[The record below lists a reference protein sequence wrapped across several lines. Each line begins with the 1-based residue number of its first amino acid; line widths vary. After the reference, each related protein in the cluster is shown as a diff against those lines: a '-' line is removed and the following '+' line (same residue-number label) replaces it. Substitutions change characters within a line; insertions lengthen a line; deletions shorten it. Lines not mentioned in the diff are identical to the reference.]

1 MGNSNSKPIP
11 NSLYENKNNT
21 NNNTY
26 DIPQDFTKLSQ
37 SNALFITKL
46 NEIASTYI
54 LEQNF
59 QDMIRLTNPSYC
71 DDLVVMTSEILNQ
84 SYDDSQ
90 INYAYQVIYKKGQGA
105 NTTSGSSGSSA
116 SSASDD
122 PLHADALKSK
132 EVKTKM
138 CINIAK
144 YYVKIAH
151 LFAAIMT
158 TLNPVF
164 SWKTSASS
172 KRAITKPA
180 LDTKNTTGMDDVVE
194 GGEDDETEQED
205 ETKEGEK
212 EEKEEKEEKGEK
224 PENQSEIQYSS
235 LQEKHEISQ
244 MAKDVKVETLNFC
257 NSRISDLMD
266 MDEVTSFIDGTN
278 AITGTNGE
286 AVIKIKPRLCSSSLN
301 NNNEGYN
308 RQKSVYD
315 LPGFAELSRLYFDRY
330 NSSKKRFDRMSKE
343 SENEKKRN
351 VALLY
356 TLFTGNKNPPKDIKS
371 FRDIPLHSFAETIE
385 CDTQDSALNKTY
397 IGTTKDKLFVDY
409 VEQIKKMIYESNMIR
424 NSLLEIIDR
433 VFIPVRGSGSS
444 QGHES
449 ETKPKFTINSKLS
462 AKDLN
467 DCIEDAR
474 RIILRLYVTCEKD
487 FIKALKILQGIVEAQ
502 ILETNKRQIKDLE
515 MRIEGQGGVLL
526 NQ

>member
-1 MGNSNSKPIP
+1 MGNSNS
-11 NSLYENKNNT
+11 NLLYKKNNY
-21 NNNTY
+21 NDDNTT
-26 DIPQDFTKLSQ
+26 DFVQDFTKLAQ
-37 SNALFITKL
+37 SNVLFITKL

-59 QDMIRLTNPSYC
+59 QDMIRLTNPAYC

-90 INYAYQVIYKKGQGA
+90 INYAYRVIYKKGQGA
-105 NTTSGSSGSSA
+105 DIANIPSIASG
-116 SSASDD
+116 D
-122 PLHADALKSK
+122 PLYADALKSK

-172 KRAITKPA
+172 KRAVTRPVV
-180 LDTKNTTGMDDVVE
+180 DTDASDIEKVVE
-194 GGEDDETEQED
+194 GGYDSDDDDEED
-205 ETKEGEK
+205 EEGDK
-212 EEKEEKEEKGEK
+212 GEKGEK
-224 PENQSEIQYSS
+224 GEKHENPTEIQYST
-235 LQEKHEISQ
+235 LQDKHEISE
-244 MAKDVKVETLNFC
+244 MAKDIKVENLNFC

-266 MDEVTSFIDGTN
+266 MDEITSLIDGTN
-278 AITGTNGE
+278 AISGTNGE
-286 AVIKIKPRLCSSSLN
+286 SVIKIKPRLCSTSLN
-301 NNNEGYN
+301 NNNEGYT

-371 FRDIPLHSFAETIE
+371 FRDIPLHSFADTIE
-385 CDTQDSALNKTY
+385 CDTPDSALNKTY

-409 VEQIKKMIYESNMIR
+409 VEQIKKMIYQSNMIR

-433 VFIPVRGSGSS
+433 VFVPTRGGET
-444 QGHES
+444 GTGT
-449 ETKPKFTINSKLS
+449 ETKPKFSINPKLS

-467 DCIEDAR
+467 DSIEDAR
-474 RIILRLYVTCEKD
+474 KIILRLYVTCEKD
-487 FIKALKILQGIVEAQ
+487 FVKALKILQGITEAQ
-502 ILETNKRQIKDLE
+502 ILETSKRQMKDLE
-515 MRIEGQGGVLL
+515 MRIEGQNVE
-526 NQ
+526 

>member
-1 MGNSNSKPIP
+1 MGNTT
-11 NSLYENKNNT
+11 SLYNNKNS
-21 NNNTY
+21 NNSSNDY
-26 DIPQDFTKLSQ
+26 DTDTDADFIKLSQ

-59 QDMIRLTNPSYC
+59 QDMIRLTNPAYC

-84 SYDDSQ
+84 SYSVSQ
-90 INYAYQVIYKKGQGA
+90 LNYGYRVIYKKGQ
-105 NTTSGSSGSSA
+105 SSNKVDNATNS
-116 SSASDD
+116 D
-122 PLHADALKSK
+122 PLYADALKSK

-172 KRAITKPA
+172 KRALSRPVDDLENVVDIE
-180 LDTKNTTGMDDVVE
+180 DTQDTENTEDVVE
-194 GGEDDETEQED
+194 GGE
-205 ETKEGEK
+205 G
-212 EEKEEKEEKGEK
+212 EKGEK
-224 PENQSEIQYSS
+224 PENTIEIQYST
-235 LQEKHEISQ
+235 LQEKHEISN
-244 MAKDVKVETLNFC
+244 MAKDVKVENLNFC

-266 MDEVTSFIDGTN
+266 MDEITSLIDGTN
-278 AITGTNGE
+278 AISGTNGE
-286 AVIKIKPRLCSSSLN
+286 GIIKIKPRLCSSSLN
-301 NNNEGYN
+301 NNNEGYT

-351 VALLY
+351 IALLY

-371 FRDIPLHSFAETIE
+371 FRDIPLHSFADTIE
-385 CDTQDSALNKTY
+385 CDNPTSALNATY
-397 IGTTKDKLFVDY
+397 IGTTKDKLFVEY
-409 VEQIKKMIYESNMIR
+409 VEQIKRMIYQSNMIR
-424 NSLLEIIDR
+424 NSLLEVIDR
-433 VFIPVRGSGSS
+433 VFVPVSDVRGDG
-444 QGHES
+444 GGEGYDDK
-449 ETKPKFTINSKLS
+449 ETKPKFTINPKLS

-467 DCIEDAR
+467 ECIDDGR
-474 RIILRLYVTCEKD
+474 KIILRLYMTCEKD
-487 FIKALKILQGIVEAQ
+487 FVKALKILQAIIEAQ
-502 ILETNKRQIKDLE
+502 ILETNKRQMTDLQ
-515 MRIEGQGGVLL
+515 MRIEQQGQGQEQEQQQRRGDE
-526 NQ
+526 

>member
-1 MGNSNSKPIP
+1 MGNSSSSSKISE
-11 NSLYENKNNT
+11 NDNDNKNQN
-21 NNNTY
+21 
-26 DIPQDFTKLSQ
+26 FTKLSQ
-37 SNALFITKL
+37 SNALFIRKL

-59 QDMIRLTNPSYC
+59 QDMIRLSNPEYC
-71 DDLVVMTSEILNQ
+71 HDLVVMTSEILNQ

-90 INYAYQVIYKKGQGA
+90 INYAYHVIYKKGQSA
-105 NTTSGSSGSSA
+105 RENTNTGEE
-116 SSASDD
+116 
-122 PLHADALKSK
+122 PLYADALKSK

-172 KRAITKPA
+172 KRAITRPA
-180 LDTKNTTGMDDVVE
+180 GE
-194 GGEDDETEQED
+194 GAADEAADEAGEGAADEAKD
-205 ETKEGEK
+205 ESIE
-212 EEKEEKEEKGEK
+212 EEKGEKGEK
-224 PENQSEIQYSS
+224 PEKEMEIKYST
-235 LQEKHEISQ
+235 LQEKHDIST
-244 MAKDVKVETLNFC
+244 MAKDVKVENLNFC

-266 MDEVTSFIDGTN
+266 MDDISSLIDGTN
-278 AITGTNGE
+278 TIEGSNGE
-286 AVIKIKPRLCSSSLN
+286 SIIKIKPRICSSSLN
-301 NNNEGYN
+301 NNNEGYT

-315 LPGFAELSRLYFDRY
+315 LPGFSELSRLYFDKY

-371 FRDIPLHSFAETIE
+371 FRDIPLHSFADTIE
-385 CDTQDSALNKTY
+385 CDNPNSALNTIY

-409 VEQIKKMIYESNMIR
+409 VEQIKKMIYQSNMIR
-424 NSLLEIIDR
+424 NSLLEIIDLI
-433 VFIPVRGSGSS
+433 FIPVNDTDTDTDTDTNAARGLT
-444 QGHES
+444 
-449 ETKPKFTINSKLS
+449 ETKPKFSINPKLS

-467 DCIEDAR
+467 GYIEDAR
-474 RIILRLYVTCEKD
+474 KIILRLYVTCEKD
-487 FIKALKILQGIVEAQ
+487 FVKALKILQAIIEAQ
-502 ILETNKRQIKDLE
+502 ILETNKRQIRDLE
-515 MRIEGQGGVLL
+515 MRIEGQNV
-526 NQ
+526 NEIHV

>member
-1 MGNSNSKPIP
+1 MGNTSSVYDK
-11 NSLYENKNNT
+11 YDKNDN
-21 NNNTY
+21 
-26 DIPQDFTKLSQ
+26 PDFAKLSQ
-37 SNALFITKL
+37 SNALFISKL

-59 QDMIRLTNPSYC
+59 QDMIRLTNPAYC

-90 INYAYQVIYKKGQGA
+90 INYAYQVIYKKGQSVGDA
-105 NTTSGSSGSSA
+105 GVGN
-116 SSASDD
+116 D

-172 KRAITKPA
+172 KRAITKPVT
-180 LDTKNTTGMDDVVE
+180 DTGDIEDIADIGDMGDMEDTGEIGEMEDMGEVVE
-194 GGEDDETEQED
+194 GGDIGDEEQEND
-205 ETKEGEK
+205 
-212 EEKEEKEEKGEK
+212 EKGEK
-224 PENQSEIQYSS
+224 HENTQEIQYST
-235 LQEKHEISQ
+235 LQQKHEIST
-244 MAKDVKVETLNFC
+244 MAKDVKVENLNFC

-266 MDEVTSFIDGTN
+266 MDEITSLLDGTN
-278 AITGTNGE
+278 AISGTNGE
-286 AVIKIKPRLCSSSLN
+286 SVIKIKPRLCSSSLN
-301 NNNEGYN
+301 NNNEGYT

-356 TLFTGNKNPPKDIKS
+356 TLFTGDKTPPKDIKS
-371 FRDIPLHSFAETIE
+371 FRDIPLHSFADTIE
-385 CDTQDSALNKTY
+385 CDNPNSVLNATY

-409 VEQIKKMIYESNMIR
+409 VEQIKKMIYQSNMIR
-424 NSLLEIIDR
+424 NSLLEVIDR
-433 VFIPVRGSGSS
+433 VFVPVRDGGVV
-444 QGHES
+444 GT
-449 ETKPKFTINSKLS
+449 ETKPKFTINPKLS
-462 AKDLN
+462 VKDLN
-467 DCIEDAR
+467 ECIDDAR
-474 RIILRLYVTCEKD
+474 KIILRLYMTCEKD
-487 FIKALKILQGIVEAQ
+487 FIKALKILQAIIEAQ
-502 ILETNKRQIKDLE
+502 ILETNKRQIKELE
-515 MRIEGQGGVLL
+515 VLIEGGGT
-526 NQ
+526 

>member
-1 MGNSNSKPIP
+1 MGNSSSLSK
-11 NSLYENKNNT
+11 NDNYDGDKNND
-21 NNNTY
+21 NTY
-26 DIPQDFTKLSQ
+26 QDFTKLSK
-37 SNALFITKL
+37 SNTLFITKL

-105 NTTSGSSGSSA
+105 NSSGSA
-116 SSASDD
+116 SSGSDASDIGND

-138 CINIAK
+138 CVNIAK

-172 KRAITKPA
+172 RRAITKSA
-180 LDTKNTTGMDDVVE
+180 ENVDNTKGVDVDVDVDVDTDAMEVVE
-194 GGEDDETEQED
+194 GGE
-205 ETKEGEK
+205 GEN
-212 EEKEEKEEKGEK
+212 GEK
-224 PENQSEIQYSS
+224 PENPPEIKYST
-235 LQEKHEISQ
+235 LQEKHEISV
-244 MAKDVKVETLNFC
+244 MAKDVKVENLNFC

-266 MDEVTSFIDGTN
+266 MDEVSSLMDGTS
-278 AITGTNGE
+278 AITGTDGE
-286 AVIKIKPRLCSSSLN
+286 SVIKIKPRLCSSSLN
-301 NNNEGYN
+301 NNNEGYT

-356 TLFTGNKNPPKDIKS
+356 TLFTGDKNPPKDIKS
-371 FRDIPLHSFAETIE
+371 FRDIPLHSFADTIE
-385 CDTQDSALNKTY
+385 CDNPNSALNMTY
-397 IGTTKDKLFVDY
+397 IGTTKDKLFVEY
-409 VEQIKKMIYESNMIR
+409 VEQIKKMIYQSNMIR

-433 VFIPVRGSGSS
+433 VFVPVRDGDGV
-444 QGHES
+444 ETKTD
-449 ETKPKFTINSKLS
+449 TKPKFTINPKLS
-462 AKDLN
+462 ANDLN
-467 DCIEDAR
+467 DCIDDSR
-474 RIILRLYVTCEKD
+474 KIILRLYVTCEKD
-487 FIKALKILQGIVEAQ
+487 FIKALKILQGIIEAQ
-502 ILETNKRQIKDLE
+502 ILETSKRQVRDLE
-515 MRIEGQGGVLL
+515 MQIEGGK
-526 NQ
+526 

>member
-1 MGNSNSKPIP
+1 MGNSNSTSISNLK
-11 NSLYENKNNT
+11 SKKT
-21 NNNTY
+21 NYNDN
-26 DIPQDFTKLSQ
+26 DNMDFVQDFIKLSQ
-37 SNALFITKL
+37 SNALFITTL

-59 QDMIRLTNPSYC
+59 QDMIRLTNPAYC

-84 SYDDSQ
+84 SYDESQ
-90 INYAYQVIYKKGQGA
+90 INYAYHVMYKKGTGA
-105 NTTSGSSGSSA
+105 SVTSVA
-116 SSASDD
+116 SND
-122 PLHADALKSK
+122 PLYADALKSK
-132 EVKTKM
+132 EVKAKM

-172 KRAITKPA
+172 KRAVTRPVVETDASQIEE
-180 LDTKNTTGMDDVVE
+180 VVE
-194 GGEDDETEQED
+194 GGQNED
-205 ETKEGEK
+205 EDNTTEA
-212 EEKEEKEEKGEK
+212 EKGEK
-224 PENQSEIQYSS
+224 GEKRENPTEIQYST
-235 LQEKHEISQ
+235 LQEKHEISE
-244 MAKDVKVETLNFC
+244 MAKDVKVENLNFC

-266 MDEVTSFIDGTN
+266 MDDITKLIDETN
-278 AITGTNGE
+278 SISGTNGE
-286 AVIKIKPRLCSSSLN
+286 AVIKIKPHLCSSSLN
-301 NNNEGYN
+301 NNNEGYT

-371 FRDIPLHSFAETIE
+371 FRDIPLHSFADTIE
-385 CDTQDSALNKTY
+385 CDNPDSVLNKTY

-409 VEQIKKMIYESNMIR
+409 VEQIKRMIYRSNTIR

-433 VFIPVRGSGSS
+433 VFVPTRGGET
-444 QGHES
+444 GNVTGT
-449 ETKPKFTINSKLS
+449 ETKPKFSINPKLS

-467 DCIEDAR
+467 DSIEDAR
-474 RIILRLYVTCEKD
+474 KIILRLYVTCEKD
-487 FIKALKILQGIVEAQ
+487 FVKALKILQGITEAQ
-502 ILETNKRQIKDLE
+502 ILETSKRQIKDLE
-515 MRIEGQGGVLL
+515 MRIEGQNVE
-526 NQ
+526 